1 MSLSSLPEGG
11 TYKLLPS
18 SANIGIDAERASTQD
33 SLPRKCRTINFKSA
47 LVRFLGAL
55 AIMYATFTGV
65 RALSRLSVNRPFFM
79 TPCHGLQRNM
89 SKSASLPWHY
99 QLPSG
104 DRIPSVALGMAAVIY
119 DANV

>member
-18 SANIGIDAERASTQD
+18 STDIDSDAERADIQD
-33 SLPRKCRTINFKSA
+33 SQPRKQRTVKYI
-47 LVRFLGAL
+47 LVKVLGAL
-55 AIMYATFTGV
+55 AIMYATFTGL
-65 RALSRLSVNRPFFM
+65 RTLTRLSVVRPLSM
-79 TPCHGLQRNM
+79 RPGVACHGLQRNM

-104 DRIPSVALGMAAVIY
+104 DRIPSVALGTAAVI
-119 DANV
+119 

>member
-1 MSLSSLPEGG
+1 MTLSSLPEGG

-18 SANIGIDAERASTQD
+18 SADIGIDAERASNQD
-33 SLPRKCRTINFKSA
+33 SLSRKCRIINFKSA

-65 RALSRLSVNRPFFM
+65 RALSRLSVNRPFFL
-79 TPCHGLQRNM
+79 TPCHGQRNM

-104 DRIPSVALGMAAVIY
+104 DRIPSVALGMAAVFKE
-119 DANV
+119 VKV